1 LIKKNN
7 LRICIFQT
15 DGKNVLIN
23 HDSMSFFYVQ
33 IEKESVTD
41 ANQLSLT
48 MNLAHLLLLLL

>member
-7 LRICIFQT
+7 FRICIFQT

-48 MNLAHLLLLLL
+48 MNLAHLLLL

>member
-7 LRICIFQT
+7 FRICIFQT

-23 HDSMSFFYVQ
+23 YDSMSFFYVQ